1 MLEDTRPHDD
11 SYIVRV
17 KAVVMSRDDSSGG
30 WLAQD
35 GGALSR
41 VGVCR
46 LLGPGLAPGLVPA
59 PAAGSLSHGHFL
71 IHGERLLDHQVILEC
86 PLRKDLL
93 YTAATPTFHHWKVE
107 DRRCGLSFQS
117 PADARA
123 FDRGVRKAIED
134 LAEGSTTS
142 STTLHNGAELGDDDV
157 FTNATDS
164 SSNSS
169 QRTEGCQPPHDTSP
183 LARRQGCRLGHH
195 HGNDF
200 YEPYRLTDQFLF
212 EQSLSRFPRHVTFQ
226 EEEEIVRINPRERSW
241 ESGPERSWESGPERS
256 WESGPERSWESGPER
271 SWESGPERG
280 WESGP
285 ERGWDRG
292 SERAW
297 RTGYED
303 YRHAAVRDHF
313 LHSDPSSSYVHFS
326 KTDGPKHEYSYPLA
340 PPPDGPQGPLSAKL
354 PGHARHGGFSGVVSA
369 QPRPFLP
376 GSSPSDDDGGSG
388 GGVKGGKAG
397 SGGRA
402 QCEHCGETFYPSAN
416 RRGRCQD
423 APDAVGGCVRRVS
436 CMWLADSMLYHCMS
450 DPEGDF
456 SDPCSC
462 EGGGGGGARRGPR
475 WLALGALSLVAPC
488 LCLYPPLHACHRAAL
503 AWGCC
508 GGRHKA
514 AS

>member
-1 MLEDTRPHDD
+1 PRSNWL
-11 SYIVRV
+11 V
-17 KAVVMSRDDSSGG
+17 GG
-30 WLAQD
+30 E
-35 GGALSR
+35 SER
-41 VGVCR
+41 
-46 LLGPGLAPGLVPA
+46 
-59 PAAGSLSHGHFL
+59 
-71 IHGERLLDHQVILEC
+71 GEREERDRETDHRHPGNHDEQTACPRRGGPPEVNRDNAGRHTAARVILEC

-241 ESGPERSWESGPERS
+241 ESVPERSWESGPERS

-285 ERGWDRG
+285 ERGWESGPERGWGRG

>member
-1 MLEDTRPHDD
+1 QESVPRRGELPEVKREMLRRNTQPHDD

-46 LLGPGLAPGLVPA
+46 LLAPTPA
-59 PAAGSLSHGHFL
+59 TGSLSPGPFL

-86 PLRKDLL
+86 PLRRDLL

-169 QRTEGCQPPHDTSP
+169 QRTEGCPPPLDTSP
-183 LARRQGCRLGHH
+183 HPRRHGCRLGHR

-200 YEPYRLTDQFLF
+200 YEPYRLTDQYLL
-212 EQSLSRFPRHVTFQ
+212 EQSLSRLPRHVTFQ
-226 EEEEIVRINPRERSW
+226 EDEEIVRINPRERSW
-241 ESGPERSWESGPERS
+241 EGVPERS
-256 WESGPERSWESGPER
+256 
-271 SWESGPERG
+271 
-280 WESGP
+280 
-285 ERGWDRG
+285 
-292 SERAW
+292 W

-326 KTDGPKHEYSYPLA
+326 KTDGPKHEYSYPRPPSPPRPDA
-340 PPPDGPQGPLSAKL
+340 PHGPPGAKTH
-354 PGHARHGGFSGVVSA
+354 GHARHGGFSGVVSA

-376 GSSPSDDDGGSG
+376 GSSPDDEDDADEDDDCGGG

-397 SGGRA
+397 GAGRA

-423 APDAVGGCVRRVS
+423 APDPVGGCVRRVS

-462 EGGGGGGARRGPR
+462 EGGGGGGPRRGPR

>member
-1 MLEDTRPHDD
+1 
-11 SYIVRV
+11 
-17 KAVVMSRDDSSGG
+17 MSRDDSSGG

-35 GGALSR
+35 GGALRR

-46 LLGPGLAPGLVPA
+46 LLAPGLAPGLAPT
-59 PAAGSLSHGHFL
+59 PAAGTLSPGHFL
-71 IHGERLLDHQVILEC
+71 IHGERLLDNQVILEC
-86 PLRKDLL
+86 PLRKDLV
-93 YTAATPTFHHWKVE
+93 YTTATPTFHHWKVE

-169 QRTEGCQPPHDTSP
+169 QRLEGCPPPLDASP
-183 LARRQGCRLGHH
+183 LPHRHSCRLGHR

-200 YEPYRLTDQFLF
+200 YEPYRLPDQCLL
-212 EQSLSRFPRHVTFQ
+212 EQSLSRLPRHVTFQ
-226 EEEEIVRINPRERSW
+226 EDPEIVRINPREWSW
-241 ESGPERSWESGPERS
+241 ESGGGGVSERRPGRLPVLERSWL
-256 WESGPERSWESGPER
+256 
-271 SWESGPERG
+271 
-280 WESGP
+280 
-285 ERGWDRG
+285 
-292 SERAW
+292 
-297 RTGYED
+297 TGYED
-303 YRHAAVRDHF
+303 YRHATVRDKF
-313 LHSDPSSSYVHFS
+313 LHGDHSSESYVHFS
-326 KTDGPKHEYSYPLA
+326 KMDGQKHEYAY
-340 PPPDGPQGPLSAKL
+340 PPPPPLPLSPSSGSDAGL
-354 PGHARHGGFSGVVSA
+354 GPPGHKTHHSHYGSSFSGVVSA

-376 GSSPSDDDGGSG
+376 GSSPSDEDGEG
-388 GGVKGGKAG
+388 GDGVKGHKAG
-397 SGGRA
+397 GAGERA
-402 QCEHCGETFYPSAN
+402 QCEHCGETFYLSAN

-423 APDAVGGCVRRVS
+423 APDPVRGCVRRVS

-462 EGGGGGGARRGPR
+462 EGGGGAGGGARWGTR
-475 WLALGALSLVAPC
+475 WLALGVLSLVAPC

-503 AWGCC
+503 AGGCC

-514 AS
+514 VS